1 MKILVEQCQKIK
13 INELV
18 RDVKVE
24 MTMLR
29 LKEKIQLLDQE
40 VGITYTK
47 CNFGGQR
54 FWFVCPLCDRRIG
67 VLYKNPISEAILCRK
82 CHGLR
87 YMKSSFHKMK

>member
-18 RDVKVE
+18 RNIKTE
-24 MTMLR
+24 MAMLR
-29 LKEKIQLLDQE
+29 LKEKVELLNHDIE
-40 VGITYTK
+40 ITHTA

-54 FWFVCPLCDRRIG
+54 FWFVCPQCHRRVG

-82 CHGLR
+82 CHGLS
-87 YMKSSFHKMK
+87 YMKSRFHKMM

>member
-18 RDVKVE
+18 RDLKVE
-24 MTMLR
+24 MSMLK

-40 VGITYTK
+40 VGIAYTQ

-54 FWFVCPLCDRRIG
+54 FWFVCPACKKRIG
-67 VLYKNPISEAILCRK
+67 VLYKSPISEAILCRK
-82 CHGLR
+82 CHGLS
-87 YMKSSFHKMK
+87 YMKSRFNKMM